1 MGRLQN
7 GATLMASQQF
17 RDWLLVAAATTARAV
32 VLESPDTPDHEM
44 RMRLAREVIVSPQIV
59 LDRLVTA
66 IPTDPDVSAQPP
78 VFNDAA
84 EVVVQTKVDQ
94 IWTKLAEL
102 MYGNTP

>member
-1 MGRLQN
+1 
-7 GATLMASQQF
+7 
-17 RDWLLVAAATTARAV
+17 
-32 VLESPDTPDHEM
+32 
-44 RMRLAREVIVSPQIV
+44 VSPQIV

-102 MYGNTP
+102 MYGNLT